1 MKKVIPTKYVHPFHT
16 VGPSLDP
23 SGVNIVD
30 AIIMYGQTKTAF
42 GWPEHV
48 NEPQATVKSP
58 SASSSSQIEEEE
70 NSESLPVASS
80 KPLSHLGRFEGREES

>member
-1 MKKVIPTKYVHPFHT
+1 
-16 VGPSLDP
+16 
-23 SGVNIVD
+23 
-30 AIIMYGQTKTAF
+30 MYGQTKTAF